1 MDFIYLIPGN
11 WFELKN
17 INMDKTIPYDIES
30 LTSEILNQVHNR
42 AENLKIIDITYGKVY
57 KNIKNED
64 ICFYFDEKKFQKIAG
79 ILVTEKRHPIITFH
93 GTDCLKTVEA
103 ILNEGYVIPGTVKN
117 VRVKNGAM
125 YGKGIYSSPHFDK
138 ALAYTR
144 PDDKGCVY
152 VLINFMLLGVAK
164 LISPQTHNSK
174 VTDTKSVDNK
184 IVFGLDQIIT
194 KDANKIVPV
203 GYIKMKI

>member
-1 MDFIYLIPGN
+1 MDFIYLVPGN

-17 INMDKTIPYDIES
+17 INMDKVVPYDIES

-57 KNIKNED
+57 KNIKDED
-64 ICFYFDEKKFQKIAG
+64 ICFYLDEKKFKKIAEMLA
-79 ILVTEKRHPIITFH
+79 IEKKHPIITFH
-93 GTDCLKTVEA
+93 GTDSLKTVEA
-103 ILNEGYVIPGTVKN
+103 ILNEGYIIPGTRKN
-117 VRVKNGAM
+117 ISVKNGTM

-144 PDDKGCVY
+144 PDNCGCVY
-152 VLINFMLLGVAK
+152 ILINFMLLGIAK
-164 LISPQTHNSK
+164 LISPQTHRNNTNDK
-174 VTDTKSVDNK
+174 PVDNK

-194 KDANKIVPV
+194 KDTNKIIPV

>member
-1 MDFIYLIPGN
+1 MDYIYLVPGN

-17 INMDKTIPYDIES
+17 INAAKSVPYDIES
-30 LTSEILNQVHNR
+30 LTAEILNQVHNR

-57 KNIKNED
+57 KNIKDED
-64 ICFYFDEKKFQKIAG
+64 ICFHLNENKFQKIAEM
-79 ILVTEKRHPIITFH
+79 LTTEKRHPIITFH

-103 ILNEGYVIPGTVKN
+103 IMNEGYIIPGTKKN
-117 VRVKNGAM
+117 VRVKNGAV

-144 PDDKGCVY
+144 VDDKGCMY
-152 VLINFMLLGVAK
+152 VLINFMLLGIAK
-164 LISPQTHNSK
+164 MISPQAREEDN
-174 VTDTKSVDNK
+174 KSVDNR

-194 KDANKIVPV
+194 KDANKIIPV

>member
-1 MDFIYLIPGN
+1 
-11 WFELKN
+11 
-17 INMDKTIPYDIES
+17 MDKAMPYDAES
-30 LTSEILNQVHNR
+30 LIAEILNQVHNR

-64 ICFYFDEKKFQKIAG
+64 ISFCLDKKKFNKIAAA
-79 ILVTEKRHPIITFH
+79 LQTEKRHPIITFH
-93 GTDCLKTVEA
+93 GTDCLKTVNA
-103 ILNEGYVIPGTVKN
+103 IINEGYIIPGTNKN

-144 PDDKGCVY
+144 PDNEGCVY

-164 LISPQTHNSK
+164 MISPERLVKTE
-174 VTDTKSVDNK
+174 DKSVDHN

-194 KDANKIVPV
+194 KDKDKIIPV